1 MNARIA
7 GELGPLSITNCP
19 GSPNV
24 AKVFLIFLMVTSE
37 VDDINL
43 SCEPPST

>member
-1 MNARIA
+1 MLISLVK
-7 GELGPLSITNCP
+7 LGSLSVTNCP
-19 GSPNV
+19 GSPIV
-24 AKVFLIFLMVTSE
+24 AKVLLIFLMVTSE